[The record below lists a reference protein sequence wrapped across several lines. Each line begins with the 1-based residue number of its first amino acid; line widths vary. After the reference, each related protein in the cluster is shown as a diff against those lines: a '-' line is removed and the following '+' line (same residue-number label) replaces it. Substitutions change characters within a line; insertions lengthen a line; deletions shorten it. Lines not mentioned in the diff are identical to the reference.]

1 MLRKKNFRVKTNPY
15 TPERIKTTI
24 YSHSW
29 NRVILREGQFV
40 FNTAYRLYPDAV
52 NGIIDKVDCYY
63 RDDKIDGFIN
73 ELCKWLN
80 EHSA

>member
-1 MLRKKNFRVKTNPY
+1 MLRKKNIRIKTNPY
-15 TPERIKTTI
+15 TPERIRTEI

-29 NRVILREGQFV
+29 NRILREGQFV
-40 FNTAYRLYPDAV
+40 FNTAHRLYPDAV
-52 NGIIDKVDCYY
+52 GGIIDKVDCYY
-63 RDDKIDGFIN
+63 QDYKIDEFIN